1 MSLAAP
7 PWSVDDPDMKLGQH
21 CFAVRDANGQRSG
34 RSPGPGRAPSTVS
47 REISRNRGSQT
58 YRASRADGVPGSGR
72 YAPSLVVWHSIE
84 SYDGAWR
91 RSSRSSGRRRRSMA
105 LSTSVRCLRSM
116 FWRLRSNR
124 DVTLLLSRICTG
136 YEHCAFRGG
145 DPSAQAISP
154 RPRRC
159 R

>member
-1 MSLAAP
+1 
-7 PWSVDDPDMKLGQH
+7 
-21 CFAVRDANGQRSG
+21 
-34 RSPGPGRAPSTVS
+34 
-47 REISRNRGSQT
+47 
-58 YRASRADGVPGSGR
+58 
-72 YAPSLVVWHSIE
+72 
-84 SYDGAWR
+84 
-91 RSSRSSGRRRRSMA
+91 